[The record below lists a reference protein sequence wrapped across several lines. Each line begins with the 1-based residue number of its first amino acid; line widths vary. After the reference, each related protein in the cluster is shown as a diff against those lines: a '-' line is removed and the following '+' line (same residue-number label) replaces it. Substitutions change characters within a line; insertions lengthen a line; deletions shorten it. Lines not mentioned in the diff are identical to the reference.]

1 MIAKSSRWL
10 HDQRQI
16 DFELAKIGDHPVG
29 RGPAAALEAD
39 PAHVFPP
46 GVSVKGPGLRIDG
59 HPSAGGIKI
68 DPAPVGA
75 PGVAI
80 QTAAVVAVDAVV
92 GGAGVGIGTSQPKYW
107 LRSHQPVPD
116 NLSFVH

>member
-1 MIAKSSRWL
+1 MAKPSRWL
-10 HDQRQI
+10 QDQGQI
-16 DFELAKIGDHPVG
+16 DLENAKIGDYPVG
-29 RGPAAALEAD
+29 RGPAAD
-39 PAHVFPP
+39 TAHVSPP

-59 HPSAGGIKI
+59 HPAAGGIKI

-107 LRSHQPVPD
+107 LRGHQPAPD